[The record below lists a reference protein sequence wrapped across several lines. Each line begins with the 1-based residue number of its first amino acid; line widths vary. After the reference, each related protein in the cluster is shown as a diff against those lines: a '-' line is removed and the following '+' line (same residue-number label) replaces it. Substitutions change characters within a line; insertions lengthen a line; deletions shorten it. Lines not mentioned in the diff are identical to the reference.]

1 MSIFG
6 FLKRKKKDKEE
17 QIELVSQTVI
27 EEGVEEA
34 IRKKKEEQKIEPK
47 EIILP
52 DYTPNIP
59 LEEQLPTEQEEV
71 LENTGRSTEECI
83 EFLKEKCEEI
93 VETQHFNENAKIE
106 YQAVTEYLSDVQK
119 IELMESGERKV
130 LNDAAD
136 RILKLTKEREE
147 YQKREISPEN
157 PCFRMIRKYEDSL
170 MEELKHMREQEDYKK
185 VVQND
190 LRQLEAEK
198 AALHYDY
205 DRIPARQKELKKI
218 VLVMAVLVISLFAL
232 FFSLDMALEQS
243 MTVPFI
249 MTVVMAAGVLAYIF
263 YEAYQN
269 RYEYTVLEKKLNR
282 AIQLSNKVKIKY
294 INNTSTLDY
303 SYSKYNVKNSVEFE
317 YLIKEYTKAKE
328 AERSYAG
335 NTERLQHYRHKIMDI
350 LEVHEVKD
358 TEIWLHQLP
367 ILLHEEEF
375 EQMKQGLLGRKKR
388 LVEKM
393 DDNAQL
399 RDQCFEHMH
408 VVLAEKPELRETLL
422 ELMKQYDISF

>member
-6 FLKRKKKDKEE
+6 FLKRKRKDKEE
-17 QIELVSQTVI
+17 NIEPIAAPVI
-27 EEGVEEA
+27 EEGVEQA
-34 IRKKKEEQKIEPK
+34 IRKKKEEQRIEPK
-47 EIILP
+47 EIVLE

-59 LEEQLPTEQEEV
+59 LEEISKEQEES
-71 LENTGRSTEECI
+71 LISTTRSTEECV
-83 EFLKEKCEEI
+83 EFLNEKCEEI
-93 VETQHFNENAKIE
+93 VETKRFTENAKIE
-106 YQAVTEYLSDVQK
+106 YQAVTEYLVDVQK
-119 IELMESGERKV
+119 IEFMESGERKL

-157 PCFRMIRKYEDSL
+157 PCFRMVRKYEDSL
-170 MEELKHMREQEDYKK
+170 MEELKNMREQEQYKK

-198 AALHYDY
+198 AALLYDY
-205 DRIPARQKELKKI
+205 DRIPSRQEELKKI
-218 VLVMAVLVISLFAL
+218 VLVVAALVVSLFAL
-232 FFSLDMALEQS
+232 FFALNMALQQS

-263 YEAYQN
+263 YEGYRN
-269 RYEYTVLEKKLNR
+269 RYEYAVLEKKLNR
-282 AIQLSNKVKIKY
+282 TIQLSNKVKIKY
-294 INNTSTLDY
+294 INNTSSLDY
-303 SYSKYNVKNSVEFE
+303 SYSKYNVKNSMEFE

-328 AERSYAG
+328 AERSYIG
-335 NTERLQHYRHKIMDI
+335 TTDRLQHYCHKIMDI

-358 TEIWLHQLP
+358 AEIWLHQLP
-367 ILLHEEEF
+367 ILLHADEF
-375 EQMKQGLLGRKKR
+375 EQMKQGLENRKKG
-388 LVEKM
+388 LVERM
-393 DDNAQL
+393 DDNAKL

-422 ELMKQYDISF
+422 QLMKQYDISF

>member
-6 FLKRKKKDKEE
+6 FLKKKKKDKKGNM
-17 QIELVSQTVI
+17 ELESSSVI
-27 EEGVEEA
+27 EEGVEQA
-34 IRKKKEEQKIEPK
+34 VRKKKEEQRIEPK
-47 EIILP
+47 EIVLE

-59 LEEQLPTEQEEV
+59 LEEISTEQEKV
-71 LENTGRSTEECI
+71 LANVNRSTEECV

-93 VETQHFNENAKIE
+93 SEIKRYTENTKIE
-106 YQAVTEYLSDVQK
+106 YQAVTEYLADVQK
-119 IELMESGERKV
+119 VERMESAERKL

-157 PCFRMIRKYEDSL
+157 SCFRMIRKYENSL
-170 MEELKHMREQEDYKK
+170 MEELKQMREWEDYKK

-198 AALHYDY
+198 AALRYDY
-205 DRIPARQKELKKI
+205 DRIPARQAELKKI
-218 VLVMAVLVISLFAL
+218 VLVMAALVVSLFAL
-232 FFSLDMALEQS
+232 FFALDMALEQS
-243 MTVPFI
+243 MAVPFI

-263 YEAYQN
+263 YEGYRN

-294 INNTSTLDY
+294 INNTSSLDY
-303 SYSKYNVKNSVEFE
+303 SYSKYKVKNSMEFE

-328 AERSYAG
+328 AERSYTG
-335 NTERLQHYRHKIMDI
+335 TTERLQHYRDKVMDS
-350 LEVHEVKD
+350 LELHEVKD
-358 TEIWLHQLP
+358 AEIWLHQLP
-367 ILLHEEEF
+367 VLLHADEF
-375 EQMKQGLLGRKKR
+375 EEMKQGLLNRKKR

-393 DDNAQL
+393 DENTKL
-399 RDQCFEHMH
+399 CDQCFEHMH
-408 VVLAEKPELRETLL
+408 VVLAEKPELRGTLL
-422 ELMKQYDISF
+422 QLMKQYDISF

>member
-6 FLKRKKKDKEE
+6 FLKRKRKDKEE
-17 QIELVSQTVI
+17 NIEPIAAPVI
-27 EEGVEEA
+27 EEGVEQA
-34 IRKKKEEQKIEPK
+34 IRKKKEEQRIEPK
-47 EIILP
+47 EIVLE

-59 LEEQLPTEQEEV
+59 LEEISKEQEES
-71 LENTGRSTEECI
+71 LISTTRSTEECV
-83 EFLKEKCEEI
+83 EFLNEKCEEI
-93 VETQHFNENAKIE
+93 VETKRFTENAKIE
-106 YQAVTEYLSDVQK
+106 YQAVTEYLVDVQK
-119 IELMESGERKV
+119 IEFMESGERKL

-157 PCFRMIRKYEDSL
+157 PCFRMVRKYEDSL
-170 MEELKHMREQEDYKK
+170 MEELKNMREQEHYKK

-198 AALHYDY
+198 AALLYDY
-205 DRIPARQKELKKI
+205 DRIPSRQEELKKI
-218 VLVMAVLVISLFAL
+218 VLVVAALVVSLFAL
-232 FFSLDMALEQS
+232 FFALNMALQQS

-263 YEAYQN
+263 YEGYRN
-269 RYEYTVLEKKLNR
+269 RYEYAVLEKKLNR
-282 AIQLSNKVKIKY
+282 TIQLSNKVKIKY
-294 INNTSTLDY
+294 INNTSSLDY
-303 SYSKYNVKNSVEFE
+303 SYSKYNVKNSMEFE

-328 AERSYAG
+328 AERSYIG
-335 NTERLQHYRHKIMDI
+335 TTDRLQHYRHKIMDI

-358 TEIWLHQLP
+358 AEIWLHQLP
-367 ILLHEEEF
+367 ILLHADEF
-375 EQMKQGLLGRKKR
+375 EQMKQGLENRKKG
-388 LVEKM
+388 LVERM
-393 DDNAQL
+393 DDNAKL

-422 ELMKQYDISF
+422 QLMKQYDISF

>member
-6 FLKRKKKDKEE
+6 FLKRKRKDKEE
-17 QIELVSQTVI
+17 NIEPIAAPVI
-27 EEGVEEA
+27 EEGVEQA
-34 IRKKKEEQKIEPK
+34 IRKKKEEQRIEPK
-47 EIILP
+47 EIVLE

-59 LEEQLPTEQEEV
+59 LEEISKEQEES
-71 LENTGRSTEECI
+71 LISTTRSTEECV
-83 EFLKEKCEEI
+83 EFLNEKCEEI
-93 VETQHFNENAKIE
+93 VETKRFTENAKIE
-106 YQAVTEYLSDVQK
+106 YQAVTEYLVDVQK
-119 IELMESGERKV
+119 IEFMESGERKL

-157 PCFRMIRKYEDSL
+157 PCFRMVRKYEDSL
-170 MEELKHMREQEDYKK
+170 MEELKNMREQEQYKK

-198 AALHYDY
+198 AALLYDY
-205 DRIPARQKELKKI
+205 DRIPSRQEELKKI
-218 VLVMAVLVISLFAL
+218 VLVVAALVVSLFAL
-232 FFSLDMALEQS
+232 FFALNMALQQS

-263 YEAYQN
+263 YEGYRN
-269 RYEYTVLEKKLNR
+269 RYEYAVLEKKLNR
-282 AIQLSNKVKIKY
+282 TIQLSNKVKIKY
-294 INNTSTLDY
+294 INNTSSLDY
-303 SYSKYNVKNSVEFE
+303 SYSKYNVKNSMEFE

-328 AERSYAG
+328 AERSYIG
-335 NTERLQHYRHKIMDI
+335 TTDRLQHYRHKIMDI

-358 TEIWLHQLP
+358 AEIWLHQLP
-367 ILLHEEEF
+367 ILLHADEF
-375 EQMKQGLLGRKKR
+375 EQMKQGLENRKKG
-388 LVEKM
+388 LVERM
-393 DDNAQL
+393 DDNAKL

-422 ELMKQYDISF
+422 QLMKQYDISF